1 MLKKKEKRQ
10 KRHLT
15 RSPISVQSAGPA
27 VASSRPAASAA
38 MAAERRVGRLELCR
52 GRQRGR
58 ERGREGER
66 ERGWRDVLHAVLSL
80 LNTDTQLENTG
91 QEERVQECGVYSKR
105 RVLMLHC
112 KKYHFWH
119 ETGCVDL
126 LFILSTEISCQVGSD
141 ACNQVHFT
149 DYFHLLL
156 LYSSSLLYFGGDI
169 LLFTPLSLS
178 DNCNKYKFSCITEIL
193 LKKFSNWY

>member
-1 MLKKKEKRQ
+1 MLKKRRKDRKGILPAPPSRCSLQDRPSHRPDRQ
-10 KRHLT
+10 PPRPWLQ
-15 RSPISVQSAGPA
+15 REGWAGWSSAGGD
-27 VASSRPAASAA
+27 S
-38 MAAERRVGRLELCR
+38 EGGR
-52 GRQRGR
+52 G
-58 ERGREGER
+58 GER
-66 ERGWRDVLHAVLSL
+66 ERGWRDVFHAVLSL

-141 ACNQVHFT
+141 AYNQVHLT